1 MPSRRRNI
9 DELAVEHLASGKT
22 IQETARL
29 CGCDE
34 STIKRRL
41 RDPGFKARV
50 QAAREVLVES
60 IRGELRRAGHQAVQ
74 TLESLLVA
82 DDPKVRLGASKALL
96 SLLLDHHPAPE
107 PHPQPDEQ
115 GAVIEYVQ
123 RVIVNTSEPQ
133 VAASDGQD

>member
-1 MPSRRRNI
+1 MPSRKRNI
-9 DELAVEHLASGKT
+9 DELAVEYLASGKT
-22 IQETARL
+22 ARETAAL

-41 RDPGFKARV
+41 RIPEFRSRV
-50 QAAREVLVES
+50 QAEREALVES

-96 SLLLDHHPAPE
+96 HLLLDQHPAPE
-107 PHPQPDEQ
+107 PPPQPDEQ

-123 RVIVNTSEPQ
+123 RVIVSTSEPH
-133 VAASDGQD
+133 VADAGGRD